1 MSTVIFLWQ
10 TSDIPNDKIN
20 YYKGMKKNPLKQLQ
34 ELDTWTL
41 SVDLADM
48 DKTDP
53 EIQSRPHAEAHTGFL
68 QITGSS
74 KDTNPRLHIFSLHEW
89 RCSPIQYLTASTH

>member
-1 MSTVIFLWQ
+1 
-10 TSDIPNDKIN
+10 
-20 YYKGMKKNPLKQLQ
+20 MKKNPLKQLQ

>member
-1 MSTVIFLWQ
+1 
-10 TSDIPNDKIN
+10 
-20 YYKGMKKNPLKQLQ
+20 MKKNPLKQLQ
-34 ELDTWTL
+34 ESDTWTV

-48 DKTDP
+48 DKIDP

-68 QITGSS
+68 QITESS
-74 KDTNPRLHIFSLHEW
+74 KDINPRLHIFSLHEW

>member
-1 MSTVIFLWQ
+1 
-10 TSDIPNDKIN
+10 
-20 YYKGMKKNPLKQLQ
+20 MKKNPLKQLQ
-34 ELDTWTL
+34 ESDTWTV

-68 QITGSS
+68 
-74 KDTNPRLHIFSLHEW
+74 
-89 RCSPIQYLTASTH
+89 